1 MTGLLLMNLLTR
13 VIFCMKR
20 LCYEQNGDVLM
31 EYVILSV
38 LIILP
43 LVGAST
49 FFYNPSGA
57 TFDVEGALGGEDF
70 GLIGNMFVDL
80 YRMVMS
86 GLCLPLP

>member
-1 MTGLLLMNLLTR
+1 MTKLVTDAVQALRR
-13 VIFCMKR
+13 VR
-20 LCYEQNGDVLM
+20 REDRGDVLM
-31 EYVILSV
+31 EYVLVTVVIV
-38 LIILP
+38 LP

-49 FFYNPSGA
+49 YLYNPSGV

-70 GLIGNMFVDL
+70 GMLGNMFVDL

>member
-1 MTGLLLMNLLTR
+1 MNWMLNKLND
-13 VIFCMKR
+13 R
-20 LCYEQNGDVLM
+20 LKELHQNCDGDVLM
-31 EYVILSV
+31 EYVVLSV
-38 LIILP
+38 MIILP

-70 GLIGNMFVDL
+70 GLLGNMFVDL

-86 GLCLPLP
+86 GLSLPLP

>member
-1 MTGLLLMNLLTR
+1 
-13 VIFCMKR
+13 MKPVHIVVDVVKR
-20 LCYEQNGDVLM
+20 FRRDDRGDVLM
-31 EYVILSV
+31 EYVLLSV

-49 FFYNPSGA
+49 YLYNPSGS

-70 GLIGNMFVDL
+70 GILGNMFVDL

-86 GLCLPLP
+86 GLSLPLP

>member
-1 MTGLLLMNLLTR
+1 MKLVGK
-13 VIFCMKR
+13 VVDVMKR
-20 LCYEQNGDVLM
+20 FCCEECGDVLM
-31 EYVILSV
+31 EYVLLTV

-49 FFYNPSGA
+49 YMYIPSGT

-70 GLIGNMFVDL
+70 GLLGNMFVDL

-86 GLCLPLP
+86 GLSLPLP

>member
-1 MTGLLLMNLLTR
+1 VKKILNSV
-13 VIFCMKR
+13 VIVIRTLKR
-20 LCYEQNGDVLM
+20 DHSGDVLM

-57 TFDVEGALGGEDF
+57 TFDVEGALAGEDF
-70 GLIGNMFVDL
+70 GLLGNMFVDL